1 MQMIN
6 QDQSVLAYLVN
17 TFGINGTKKKQNT
30 PTATPNQANPFGQA
44 AAIPAPMSGSIFG
57 GGGAVRGPATG
68 GSIFGASANSGVH
81 ATGASIFGASAN
93 SGAPATGGSIF
104 GATANSAVP
113 ATGGSIFGAT
123 AGSGGSIFG
132 GQSVV
137 QAPQS
142 TGNIFGQPQLAATP
156 QQQPSI
162 FGGSALSAANAT
174 PSVFAQQN
182 QAMQPANL
190 VNPGGNI
197 FSQNVF
203 GATAA
208 ALPQQPPVANT
219 GNIFGQS
226 QQPSANIFQQH
237 AQQQSIFAQ
246 VPQQQQQQAP
256 PPNPF
261 QNASPFGAPP
271 QTSAVPSGNVFGNLG
286 QTANQAAQVAVL
298 GGIINNGSAPSGENV
313 FGASPF
319 GGGGQ
324 QMGSYGS
331 GQPLVTESMRNDK
344 AYSKSEELDPNTL
357 MIYQSKAP
365 FELGKIP
372 NVPPPRNMC
381 L

>member
-17 TFGINGTKKKQNT
+17 TFGINGTKRKQNT

-81 ATGASIFGASAN
+81 
-93 SGAPATGGSIF
+93 
-104 GATANSAVP
+104 

-190 VNPGGNI
+190 ANPGGNI